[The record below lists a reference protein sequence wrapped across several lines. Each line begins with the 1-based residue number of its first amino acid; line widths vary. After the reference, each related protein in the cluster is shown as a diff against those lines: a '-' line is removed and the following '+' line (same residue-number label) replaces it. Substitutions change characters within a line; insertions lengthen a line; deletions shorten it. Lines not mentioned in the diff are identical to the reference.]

1 MIRAGFIGTGG
12 IVGAHLR
19 YLKGRDDVEVAA
31 MCDVKREA
39 AEKRSGE
46 FGGVVFTD
54 FNEMLDKEKLDA
66 VWLCTPPQVRRE
78 PLLACARKRIPV
90 FCEKPVERD
99 AKAGAEIA
107 EELGKLDAKVQ
118 VGYCFRSVPAVARLR
133 EAIGEDPVHLVQ
145 SFYGCD
151 VSLTR
156 GLPGWFYDKAISGG
170 ALVDQATHN
179 LDLLRYLLGE
189 VEEVHAMARN
199 PVAAKEPGYTIDET
213 IAVLLAFRDGPLVA
227 HLHTWVGGGW
237 RNEIVFSGEKRYYRL
252 DPGGQSLRIEG
263 GGEDET
269 FGGGGQALHVP
280 QNERF
285 LEMVESG
292 DWSRNPCDYADGLKT
307 LELTLACDEAITRG
321 KVEL

>member
-12 IVGAHLR
+12 IAGVHLK

-31 MCDVKREA
+31 VCDVKREA

-46 FGGVVFTD
+46 FGGKIFTD

-78 PLLACARKRIPV
+78 PLLACGRRGIPV
-90 FCEKPVERD
+90 FCEKPVERSTE
-99 AKAGAEIA
+99 AGREIA
-107 EELGKLDAKVQ
+107 RELARLDAKVQ
-118 VGYCFRSVPAVARLR
+118 VGYCFRSIPAVARLR
-133 EAIGEDPVHLVQ
+133 EAFGDDPVHLVQ

-156 GLPGWFYDKAISGG
+156 GLPGWFYDKDLSGG
-170 ALVDQATHN
+170 ALIDQATHN

-189 VEEVHAMARN
+189 VEEVRAMARN
-199 PVAAKEPGYTIDET
+199 PVTAKEPGYTIDET
-213 IAVLLAFRDGPLVA
+213 IALLLAFRDGPLA
-227 HLHTWVGGGW
+227 SHLHTWVGEGW
-237 RNEIVFSGEKRYYRL
+237 HTEIVFSGEKHLYRL

-263 GGEDET
+263 GGKDEVVVK
-269 FGGGGQALHVP
+269 GKRALHDH

-285 LEMVESG
+285 LEMVGSG
-292 DWSRNPCDYADGLKT
+292 DWDANPCDYADGLKT